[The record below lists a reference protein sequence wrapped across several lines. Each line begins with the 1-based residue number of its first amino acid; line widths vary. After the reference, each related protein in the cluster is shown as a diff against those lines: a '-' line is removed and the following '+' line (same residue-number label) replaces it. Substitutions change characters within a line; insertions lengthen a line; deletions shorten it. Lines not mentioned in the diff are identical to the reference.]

1 MRCVNHVTLLGN
13 VGQEPKIL
21 STSSGTLIANISLA
35 TSYRKKD
42 SKEDVTEWHRLIAFR
57 RTAEIIRDYVVKG
70 SKLYIEGQLQTRKWD
85 DSGTTRYSTEIV
97 IRDLSLLDNKA
108 AGASQSKALNGTT
121 NDSANAEITDDDIP
135 F

>member
-1 MRCVNHVTLLGN
+1 
-13 VGQEPKIL
+13 
-21 STSSGTLIANISLA
+21 
-35 TSYRKKD
+35 
-42 SKEDVTEWHRLIAFR
+42 VTEWHRLIAFR